1 MSDVMQDAEVPKAAL
16 QQEPPADA
24 AGEWLRF
31 VTATDSQVFAASWL
45 GFLAHRIG
53 QVAAAALLV
62 ESPQDKAFAPL
73 AVWPVAS
80 ADMERLGK
88 VIEACLKERRGQV
101 TAVAGGRFHVAY
113 PVMRQDKLVA
123 VVAVELVAT
132 TIKASLA
139 LQEIHWASAWI
150 LQLLGGRDLESATRA
165 RDRLSAV
172 LDQMAGL
179 SRHGKL
185 QQGLFE
191 SVNALRVF
199 FGCTRVAMG
208 LVKGHQVRLMALS
221 EAAEFDRHSALSKAY
236 VEAMAEAMDVG
247 QALRV
252 DGEAGQQ
259 DSLSRLA
266 ALRTAS
272 GAQALV
278 AQPLKFEGQVIA
290 VVVLERTEG
299 VWSDQDLE
307 WLDAFSAM
315 AAPLVRFR
323 QQAENGVLRRAKG
336 RVEELL
342 HRLFGPGYL
351 TWKAVGLVL
360 LVLALLMAVPIPYRV
375 SAKTVIEGEVHR
387 VLAAPFDGFLQ
398 QVQVRP
404 GDTVRAGQVMAS
416 LDDRDLKIEEDRW
429 ASEKDQNASRLR
441 EAMANHDL
449 AATAQIQA
457 QVAQAEAQLALVRQK
472 LDRSVIRAPF
482 DGVVVSGDL
491 SQELGASIEVGKRL
505 FEVAP
510 LQSYRVVL
518 QVDERD
524 IRHIR
529 LGQQGTIVMT
539 GLAGDP
545 MDFSVNAVTPVAT
558 AEDGQNFFR
567 VEARLSGELPRLRP
581 GMEGVGKIETERHS
595 IGWILTHKFTD
606 WLRLYLWNWL
616 P

>member
-1 MSDVMQDAEVPKAAL
+1 
-16 QQEPPADA
+16 
-24 AGEWLRF
+24 
-31 VTATDSQVFAASWL
+31 
-45 GFLAHRIG
+45 
-53 QVAAAALLV
+53 
-62 ESPQDKAFAPL
+62 
-73 AVWPVAS
+73 
-80 ADMERLGK
+80 
-88 VIEACLKERRGQV
+88 
-101 TAVAGGRFHVAY
+101 
-113 PVMRQDKLVA
+113 
-123 VVAVELVAT
+123 
-132 TIKASLA
+132 

-199 FGCTRVAMG
+199 FGCTRVSLG

-236 VEAMAEAMDVG
+236 VEAMSEAMDVG

-252 DGEAGQQ
+252 DGEAVQQ

-278 AQPLKFEGQVIA
+278 AQPLRFEGQVIA

-299 VWSDQDLE
+299 NWSDQDLE

-323 QQAENGVLRRAKG
+323 QQAEHGVLRRAKG
-336 RVEELL
+336 RLEELF

-351 TWKAVGLVL
+351 TWKAAGLVL

-416 LDDRDLKIEEDRW
+416 LDDRDLKIE
-429 ASEKDQNASRLR
+429 KDQNASRLR

-457 QVAQAEAQLALVRQK
+457 QVAQAEAQLALVKQK

-510 LQSYRVVL
+510 LQSYRIVL

-529 LGQQGTIVMT
+529 LGQPGTIVMT

-581 GMEGVGKIETERHS
+581 GMEGVGKIETERRS